1 MDSETGSQPPSLPK
15 VTFKD
20 IDHNLFSDLIFGAAS
35 GLIGRGVFYP
45 FENLQKA
52 AAAKA
57 EYKTF
62 KRREAYFSST
72 PKIFKEG
79 GLRDIFKGFIP
90 TTVNYA
96 LLFGCNIA
104 LFYQIKYTMYPKETI
119 RRDVAT
125 KGNIL
130 NGLLSS
136 FMSYMILTP
145 LLKMETVG
153 KDLPSMSEV
162 TKTIKS
168 GKVSGMY
175 KYWQYEL
182 PAVIVSQGLLLG
194 LYETKFKKQYYQM
207 QGRVP
212 LSLRLCDAYALA
224 IFCGFLAY
232 PFEHGK
238 KRLIEALKK
247 KPENPH
253 DVLREMAQKEG
264 SKLFL
269 KGISGMFLSQ
279 FAPALALTI
288 FYSILE
294 KRKDGELP

>member
-1 MDSETGSQPPSLPK
+1 MDSETEPQPSPLPK
-15 VTFKD
+15 TTFKD
-20 IDHNLFSDLIFGAAS
+20 INHNLFTDLLFGTIS
-35 GLIGRGVFYP
+35 GFIGRSVFYP
-45 FENLQKA
+45 LENLQKA

-72 PKIFKEG
+72 PQIFKEG
-79 GLRDIFKGFIP
+79 GLRDLFKGFIP
-90 TTVNYA
+90 TVNYA
-96 LLFGCNIA
+96 LLFGCNVA

-125 KGNIL
+125 KGNIFS
-130 NGLLSS
+130 GLLSS
-136 FMSYMILTP
+136 FLSYIVLTP
-145 LLKMETVG
+145 LLKMEAAG

-162 TKTIKS
+162 IKTIKK
-168 GKVSGMY
+168 GQVSSMY
-175 KYWQYEL
+175 KHWQYDL
-182 PAVIVSQGLLLG
+182 PAVLLSQGLLIG

-212 LSLRLCDAYALA
+212 LFMRLCDAYALA
-224 IFCGFLAY
+224 IFCGFVAY

-264 SKLFL
+264 SKMFL
-269 KGISGMFLSQ
+269 KGISGMFLTQ
-279 FAPALALTI
+279 FAPALTLTI